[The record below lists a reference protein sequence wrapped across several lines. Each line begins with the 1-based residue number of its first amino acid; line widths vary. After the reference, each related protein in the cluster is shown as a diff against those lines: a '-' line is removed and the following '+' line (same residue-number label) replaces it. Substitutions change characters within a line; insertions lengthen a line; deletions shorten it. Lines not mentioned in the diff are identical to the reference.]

1 LLLFF
6 GGIKMLKEKIG
17 FIGGGKM
24 GEALINGILRAGLS
38 SSDKIMV
45 SDVDKKRLQI
55 LEKEAGIKTTQDNKK
70 ITSDSDIIIL
80 AVKPN
85 MMGSVLDELNSEIT
99 SKHLIISIAAGIPLS
114 FIESSLN
121 KGCRAIRVMPNTPC
135 LVGETAAG
143 YALGKKATRN
153 DGKLVGQLLDAV
165 GKSLLLEEKY
175 LDAVTGLSG
184 SGPAF
189 IYVVIEALADGGV
202 KMGLPRDVAITL
214 AAQTAFGAA
223 KMVLESGTHIGQLRD
238 SVTSPGGTTIEGLHA
253 LEKGGI
259 RNALIDAVE
268 TATKKSKS
276 LGKALSK
283 RKG

>member
-1 LLLFF
+1 
-6 GGIKMLKEKIG
+6 MLKEKIG

-38 SSDKIMV
+38 PSDKIMV

-165 GKSLLLEEKY
+165 GKSFLLEEKY

-189 IYVVIEALADGGV
+189 IYVVIEALADGGI

-238 SVTSPGGTTIEGLHA
+238 SVTSPGGTTIEGLRA

-276 LGKALSK
+276 LGNALSK